1 MATYYFGLNINNSFS
16 EIADKVE
23 ALKNLNLSLKDLD
36 KIRGIFNSG
45 LTSTDLR
52 NLSGLIV
59 DAEKVS
65 FSLQN
70 DSSVYGFLTSNVF
83 DKYSSFDTNI
93 KISGSLG
100 AAAYKYNYVDFATDT
115 IKTADISTSRV
126 SSWSTLEAPATDTS
140 PISYGGEVAVQG
152 PIELSKLELTAPILP
167 RKFAAELP
175 THRIMINIAGQ
186 NVYAYAMKGIPLT
199 FDGFFRTAN
208 VSATVIPLASGI
220 KPSWVIKETSAT
232 STAKPTE
239 YVDILAT
246 NNNSNVANFAA
257 TTSVNRTVEFYYP
270 PSNITNLTLPRINLI
285 DFPKIV
291 LPNLTRLDLNNND
304 LREFINL
311 SSFTNLRY
319 LDLSF
324 NNLTRAVNTSIRTLN
339 NNVISRIP
347 SGLTTLVLGNCYTGR
362 VTGSFSSLGLTTLN
376 LISSQS
382 NNRRFSGQTP
392 AINPNTIQ
400 NYLIDNNLFTSIHSS
415 VLNSSTLRSFSSV
428 VNVINQTDIQFNS
441 TVLESLVLAANYS
454 GRINI
459 IDVSNKAR
467 LITYTVNDVQYN
479 TNVENAS
486 GIQNIFNGC
495 TALRTITMRNS
506 NAFGNFPSL
515 QGCSALQNIDFVST
529 NISAASEEFV
539 LTNTTFDSC
548 RAVLRTLDW
557 ESSRIPLLPIE
568 ENTFKGMLSLTR
580 VNINSRKSGLNGT
593 IPTNMFSECRALTQV
608 YLNSNNLTGTFPN
621 FATNQ
626 SINYIS
632 AYDNQFEGEIPN
644 INKLSLRYLY
654 LQKNLFTTFTPL
666 RSTNLIELN
675 VSFNQLTDIPDLS
688 NLTSLQN
695 LQLSDNQFTTYAP
708 GSFSTLTAV
717 RTINLS
723 NNRLEQSAVDQIIR
737 DMNANYNSLPRRG
750 VVVNLKG
757 GTNSPPSNSKEIT
770 DIILKLASFAWNVSV
785 N

>member
-23 ALKNLNLSLKDLD
+23 SLKNLNLSIRDLD

-45 LTSTDLR
+45 LSSSDLK

-93 KISGSLG
+93 KINGALG
-100 AAAYKYNYVDFATDT
+100 AAAYKYNYVDFAADT
-115 IKTADISTSRV
+115 PKTADISTSRV
-126 SSWSTLEAPATDTS
+126 SSWSTFESPATDTS

-152 PIELSKLELTAPILP
+152 PIELSKLELTSPILP

-175 THRIMINIAGQ
+175 THRIMINVAGQ
-186 NVYAYAMKGIPLT
+186 NIYAYAMKGIPLT

-208 VSATVIPLASGI
+208 VGATVAPLASGI
-220 KPSWVIKETSAT
+220 KPSWVIKDTSAT
-232 STAKPTE
+232 STARPTE
-239 YVDILAT
+239 YADILAT
-246 NNNSNVANFAA
+246 NNNSNVSVAFA
-257 TTSVNRTVEFYYP
+257 TSINRTVEFYYP

-285 DFPKIV
+285 DFPRIV

-324 NNLTRAVNTSIRTLN
+324 NNLTRAINTNLRSLN
-339 NNVISRIP
+339 NNVVSRIP

-400 NYLIDNNLFTSIHSS
+400 NYLIDYNLFTSIHSS
-415 VLNSSTLRSFSSV
+415 VLNSSTLKVFSSI
-428 VNVINQTDIQFNS
+428 VNVINQTNIQFNS
-441 TVLESLVLAANYS
+441 TVLESLVLSSNYS

-459 IDVSNKAR
+459 IDVSNKPR
-467 LITYTVNDVQYN
+467 LLTYSVNDVRYD
-479 TNVENAS
+479 TNIENAD
-486 GIQNIFNGC
+486 GVQNIFDGC
-495 TALRTITMRNS
+495 TVLRSITMRNS
-506 NAFGNFPSL
+506 NAFGNFPSF
-515 QGCSALQNIDFVST
+515 QGCSGLQNIDFVST
-529 NISAASEEFV
+529 DISGASQDFV

-557 ESSRIPLLPIE
+557 ESTRIPLLPLE

-580 VNINSRKSGLNGT
+580 VNISSRKFGLNGT

-608 YLNSNNLTGTFPN
+608 YLNNNNLTGTFPN

-632 AYDNQFEGEIPN
+632 AFGNQFEGEVPS
-644 INKLSLRYLY
+644 INKISLRNLY
-654 LQKNLFTTFTPL
+654 LQINKFTTFTPL
-666 RSTNLIELN
+666 RSTSLVELN
-675 VSFNQLTDIPDLS
+675 LSFNLLTDIPDLS
-688 NLTSLQN
+688 NLTALQN
-695 LQLSDNQFTTYAP
+695 LQLSDNQFSTYAT
-708 GSFSTLTAV
+708 GSFSTLTSI

-737 DMNANYNSLPRRG
+737 DMNANYDSLPRRS

-757 GTNSPPSNSKEIT
+757 GTNSPPSNSKEIR

>member
-23 ALKNLNLSLKDLD
+23 SLKNLNLSIRDLD

-45 LTSTDLR
+45 LSSSDLK

-93 KISGSLG
+93 KINGALG
-100 AAAYKYNYVDFATDT
+100 AAAYKYNYVDFAADT
-115 IKTADISTSRV
+115 PKTADISTSRV
-126 SSWSTLEAPATDTS
+126 SSWSTFESPATDTS

-152 PIELSKLELTAPILP
+152 PIELSKLELTSPILP

-175 THRIMINIAGQ
+175 THRIMINVAGQ
-186 NVYAYAMKGIPLT
+186 NIYAYAMKGIPLT

-208 VSATVIPLASGI
+208 VGATVAPLASGI
-220 KPSWVIKETSAT
+220 KPSWVIKDTSAT
-232 STAKPTE
+232 STDRPTE
-239 YVDILAT
+239 YADILAT
-246 NNNSNVANFAA
+246 NNNSNVSVAFA
-257 TTSVNRTVEFYYP
+257 TSVNRTVEFYYP
-270 PSNITNLTLPRINLI
+270 PSNITALVLPKINLI
-285 DFPKIV
+285 DFPRIV

-324 NNLTRAVNTSIRTLN
+324 NNLTRAINNNLRSLN
-339 NNVISRIP
+339 NNVVSRIP

-362 VTGSFSSLGLTTLN
+362 ITGSFSSLGLTTLD
-376 LISSQS
+376 LISNQS

-415 VLNSSTLRSFSSV
+415 VLNSSTLRNFSSV
-428 VNVINQTDIQFNS
+428 VNVINQTNIQFNS

-467 LITYTVNDVQYN
+467 LLTYSVNDVRYD
-479 TNVENAS
+479 TNIENDD
-486 GIQNIFNGC
+486 GVQNIFDGC
-495 TALRTITMRNS
+495 TVLRSITMRNS
-506 NAFGNFPSL
+506 NAFGNFPSF
-515 QGCSALQNIDFVST
+515 QGCSGLQNIDFVST
-529 NISAASEEFV
+529 DISGASQDFV

-557 ESSRIPLLPIE
+557 ESTRIPLLPLE

-580 VNINSRKSGLNGT
+580 VNISSRKFGLNGT

-608 YLNSNNLTGTFPN
+608 YLNNNNLTGTFPN

-632 AYDNQFEGEIPN
+632 AFGNQFEGEVPS
-644 INKLSLRYLY
+644 INKISLRNLY
-654 LQKNLFTTFTPL
+654 LQINKFTTFTPL
-666 RSTNLIELN
+666 RSTSLVELN
-675 VSFNQLTDIPDLS
+675 LSFNLLTDIPDLS
-688 NLTSLQN
+688 NLTALQN
-695 LQLSDNQFTTYAP
+695 LQLSDNQFSTYAT
-708 GSFSTLTAV
+708 GSFSTLTSI

-737 DMNANYNSLPRRG
+737 DMNANYDSLPRRS

-757 GTNSPPSNSKEIT
+757 GTNSPPSNSKEIRN
-770 DIILKLASFAWNVSV
+770 IILKLASFAWNVSV